1 MGETQ
6 VSIIIPVY
14 NVEPYLR
21 QCLDSV
27 LGQTFKNFEVLLV
40 NDGSTDNSGFIC
52 QEYVEKDNR
61 VRYFEKE
68 NGGVSSARNFGIKHS
83 RGEYITF
90 IDSDDWVEP
99 NYLEIFYKTIKEKDA
114 DIVVT
119 NYCTFRE
126 KDAMFLFH
134 VAETNE
140 ALVFQPDDAFFNYIF
155 STFSTDISWGSACSK
170 LFKKSLFE
178 CLYFSEDISWAE
190 DFDLMYKLF
199 LVSKCIVYLHK
210 APYCYRD
217 RGDSASKAPGE
228 EPIYQSLKVS
238 EDRLL
243 NLALAGIDLTEARQ
257 HHIGLLQW
265 MKYNMGTVWNMSDTV
280 TYKKIE
286 NQLWL
291 LNIVKQKEKNIDEY

>member
-1 MGETQ
+1 MLETI
-6 VSIIIPVY
+6 SIIIPIY
-14 NVEPYLR
+14 NVESYLR
-21 QCLDSV
+21 KCLDSIME
-27 LGQTFKNFEVLLV
+27 QSFSYFELLLI
-40 NDGSTDNSGFIC
+40 NDGSTDSSGQIC
-52 QEYVEKDNR
+52 QEYVEKDDR
-61 VRYFEKE
+61 IRYFEKE

-114 DIVVT
+114 DIVVA

-126 KDAMFLFH
+126 KDATFLFH

-140 ALVFQPDDAFFNYIF
+140 ALVFQPDDAFFNYMF

-170 LFKKSLFE
+170 LFKKSLFDR
-178 CLYFSEDISWAE
+178 LYFSEDISWAE

-199 LVSKCIVYLHK
+199 LISERIIYLHK

-228 EPIYQSLKVS
+228 EPICQSLEVS
-238 EDRLL
+238 EGRLL
-243 NLALAGIDLTEARQ
+243 TLALAGIDLTEARK

-265 MKYNMGTVWNMSDTV
+265 MKYNMGTVWDMSDTT

-286 NQLWL
+286 DQLWL
-291 LNIVKQKEKNIDEY
+291 LNLDK

>member
-1 MGETQ
+1 M
-6 VSIIIPVY
+6 
-14 NVEPYLR
+14 
-21 QCLDSV
+21 
-27 LGQTFKNFEVLLV
+27 KLL
-40 NDGSTDNSGFIC
+40 
-52 QEYVEKDNR
+52 Y
-61 VRYFEKE
+61 
-68 NGGVSSARNFGIKHS
+68 
-83 RGEYITF
+83 
-90 IDSDDWVEP
+90 
-99 NYLEIFYKTIKEKDA
+99 
-114 DIVVT
+114 
-119 NYCTFRE
+119 
-126 KDAMFLFH
+126 
-134 VAETNE
+134 
-140 ALVFQPDDAFFNYIF
+140 FNYIF